1 MQPTWKT
8 PNIEQG
14 LSTGINDHGGLLAFP
29 NELSRLP
36 LLADICPQQYLPA
49 FALME
54 KHLAL
59 CFPDTGF
66 PIQEKGYL
74 QPSSRTLIFYYVL

>member
-1 MQPTWKT
+1 MQSS
-8 PNIEQG
+8 EQVLTG
-14 LSTGINDHGGLLAFP
+14 GINNSVDVLAFP
-29 NELSRLP
+29 NEVPSSLFPP
-36 LLADICPQQYLPA
+36 LLSNIHPQQYLPN

-66 PIQEKGYL
+66 PIQETGYL
-74 QPSSRTLIFYYVL
+74 PPSSHTLIFYYVL